1 MLNSYNVPL
10 AYAFRKIIV
19 HVQSIKCGTIQCG
32 GGGGGRGRGRREGR
46 PIQWE
51 LIEFILKLSK
61 AIIVWLVLWQF
72 I

>member
-32 GGGGGRGRGRREGR
+32 GGGEGGGEGGGGREDPYSG
-46 PIQWE
+46 
-51 LIEFILKLSK
+51 S
-61 AIIVWLVLWQF
+61 
-72 I
+72 